1 MVRWTVAAVATAAL
15 VTLVSPVALVV
26 SAWTGPQALA
36 MGLREGAPTYSFAG
50 LAMVAGVA
58 LTVALL
64 VTVTG
69 VWLGRRRS
77 PITALILFGVA
88 ALVLLTP
95 AWPAMAASWAPRWLA
110 LAGCAV
116 SIVALAIAVIVDRRA
131 RGGDEEAETAT
142 RFAGLAPAV
151 AGLVGAYMLVAVVL
165 GLVDTVIPQFPRLP
179 WVPEYVAGAP
189 PGGAIE
195 MATPPQNPFLAPG
208 EGATIHNDAWMTDAY
223 TTRSLTRPDTAQVR
237 SLFAGGDCASILWD
251 TRGRLI
257 AVCVSPTEVRAY
269 VLDPRTLRPYA
280 ERHLADR
287 PLVANA
293 LTNFSGGG
301 YAILDA
307 EQRLVTPL
315 PGARI
320 ARFSS
325 ELDPVDS
332 FALAERMQADEE
344 ITATLPDW
352 TGPLWFVGQRGTV
365 GLLDPMTGRAAS
377 IVLTGPDGSAVDIEN
392 SLAVAEGGG
401 AYVVTSV
408 ALVRLDIA
416 GGVPIVRWS
425 EPYDSGTRRKP
436 GQTSRASGTTPTV
449 FHGGDYVAIADNAE
463 PVANVLVFDV
473 TGVTPRMHCSVPV
486 FGEDGS
492 ATENSLIA
500 LGDDL
505 IVENNYGYSL
515 LEVASGRTS
524 TPGLARIDVTST
536 GCATRWST
544 DEVTIPS
551 LVSKGVAPDGSILT
565 YTKDFSLLGTDA
577 WWFTAVDAHTGQVR
591 WRRLAGIGP
600 LLNNHYAAGYIGPDG
615 SAYVGTVSGVV
626 GLIGD

>member
-1 MVRWTVAAVATAAL
+1 MATVAL
-15 VTLVSPVALVV
+15 VLLLSPVALVV

-36 MGLREGAPTYSFAG
+36 MGLRDAAPTYFIAG
-50 LAMVAGVA
+50 VGMVAGVA
-58 LTVALL
+58 LTVALI
-64 VTVTG
+64 VAVAG

-88 ALVLLTP
+88 GLVLLTP
-95 AWPAMAASWAPRWLA
+95 AWPAMTASWSPRWLA
-110 LAGCAV
+110 LAGCVVA
-116 SIVALAIAVIVDRRA
+116 IVALAIAVIVDRRA
-131 RGGDEEAETAT
+131 READQDAEAM

-165 GLVDTVIPQFPRLP
+165 GLVDSDIPQFPRLP
-179 WVPEYVAGAP
+179 WVPEYEAGAP
-189 PGGAIE
+189 AGGAVE
-195 MATPPQNPFLAPG
+195 MATPPGNPFLAPG

-223 TTRSLTRPDTAQVR
+223 TTRSITRPDTAQVR

-251 TRGRLI
+251 ARGRLI

-269 VLDPRTLRPYA
+269 VLDPRTLRPFA

-315 PGARI
+315 PGAQI

-325 ELDPVDS
+325 GLDPIDAFV
-332 FALAERMQADEE
+332 LADRMQGDEQ

-365 GLLDPMTGRAAS
+365 GLLDPTSGRAAS
-377 IVLTGPDGSAVDIEN
+377 IVLTAPDGGAVDIEN

-401 AYVVTSV
+401 AYVVTSA
-408 ALVRLDIA
+408 ALVRLDIVD
-416 GGVPIVRWS
+416 GVPVVRWS
-425 EPYDSGTRRKP
+425 QPYDSGTRRKP

-463 PVANVLVFDV
+463 PVANVVVIDV
-473 TGVTPRMHCSVPV
+473 TGSAPRVHCTVPV
-486 FGEDGS
+486 FGEAGS

-505 IVENNYGYSL
+505 IVENNYGCSL
-515 LEVASGRTS
+515 LGVAGGRTS
-524 TPGLARIDVTST
+524 TPGLARIDVTSA
-536 GCATRWST
+536 GCGTQWST
-544 DEVTIPS
+544 DAVTIPS
-551 LVSKGVAPDGSILT
+551 LVSKGVAPDGAILT
-565 YTKDFSLLGTDA
+565 YTKDFSLLGVDA
-577 WWFTAVDAHTGQVR
+577 WWFTAIDASTGQVR

-600 LLNNHYAAGYIGPDG
+600 LLNNHYAAGYVGPDG

>member
-1 MVRWTVAAVATAAL
+1 MATVAL
-15 VTLVSPVALVV
+15 VLLLSPVALVV

-36 MGLREGAPTYSFAG
+36 MGLRDAAPTYFIAG
-50 LAMVAGVA
+50 VGMVAGVA
-58 LTVALL
+58 LTVALI
-64 VTVTG
+64 VAVAG

-88 ALVLLTP
+88 GLVLLTP
-95 AWPAMAASWAPRWLA
+95 AWPAMTASWSPRWLA
-110 LAGCAV
+110 LAGCVVA
-116 SIVALAIAVIVDRRA
+116 IVALAIAVIVDRRA
-131 RGGDEEAETAT
+131 READQDAEAM

-165 GLVDTVIPQFPRLP
+165 GLVDSDIPQFPRLP
-179 WVPEYVAGAP
+179 WVPEYEAGAP
-189 PGGAIE
+189 AGGAVE
-195 MATPPQNPFLAPG
+195 MATPPRNPFLAPG

-223 TTRSLTRPDTAQVR
+223 TTRSITRPDTAQVR

-251 TRGRLI
+251 ARGRLI

-269 VLDPRTLRPYA
+269 VLDPRTLRPFA

-315 PGARI
+315 PGAQI

-325 ELDPVDS
+325 GLDPIDAFV
-332 FALAERMQADEE
+332 LADRMQGDEQ

-365 GLLDPMTGRAAS
+365 GLLDPTSGRAAS
-377 IVLTGPDGSAVDIEN
+377 IVLTAPDGGAVDIEN

-401 AYVVTSV
+401 AYVVTSA
-408 ALVRLDIA
+408 ALVRLDIVD
-416 GGVPIVRWS
+416 GVPVVRWS
-425 EPYDSGTRRKP
+425 QPYDSGTRRKP

-463 PVANVLVFDV
+463 PVANVVVIDV
-473 TGVTPRMHCSVPV
+473 TGSAPRVHCTVPV
-486 FGEDGS
+486 FGEAGS
-492 ATENSLIA
+492 ATENSIIA

-515 LEVASGRTS
+515 LGVAGGRTS
-524 TPGLARIDVTST
+524 TPGLARIDVTSA
-536 GCATRWST
+536 GCGTQWST
-544 DEVTIPS
+544 DAVTIPS
-551 LVSKGVAPDGSILT
+551 LVSKGVAPDGAILT
-565 YTKDFSLLGTDA
+565 YTKDFSLLGVDA
-577 WWFTAVDAHTGQVR
+577 WWFTAIDASTGQVR

-600 LLNNHYAAGYIGPDG
+600 LLNNHYAAGYVGPDG

>member
-1 MVRWTVAAVATAAL
+1 MATVAL
-15 VTLVSPVALVV
+15 VLLLSPVALVV

-36 MGLREGAPTYSFAG
+36 MGLRDAAPTYFIAG
-50 LAMVAGVA
+50 VGMVAGVA
-58 LTVALL
+58 LTVALI
-64 VTVTG
+64 VAVAG

-88 ALVLLTP
+88 GLVLLTP
-95 AWPAMAASWAPRWLA
+95 AWPAMTASWSPRWLA
-110 LAGCAV
+110 LAGCVVA
-116 SIVALAIAVIVDRRA
+116 IVALAIAVIVDRRA
-131 RGGDEEAETAT
+131 READQDAEAM

-165 GLVDTVIPQFPRLP
+165 GLVDSDIPQFPRLP
-179 WVPEYVAGAP
+179 WVPEYEAGAP
-189 PGGAIE
+189 AGGAVE
-195 MATPPQNPFLAPG
+195 MATPPGNPFLAPG

-223 TTRSLTRPDTAQVR
+223 TTRSITRPDTAQVR

-251 TRGRLI
+251 ARGRLI

-269 VLDPRTLRPYA
+269 VLDPRTLRPFA

-315 PGARI
+315 PGAQI

-325 ELDPVDS
+325 GLDPIDAFV
-332 FALAERMQADEE
+332 LADRMQGDEQ

-365 GLLDPMTGRAAS
+365 GLLDPTSGRAAS
-377 IVLTGPDGSAVDIEN
+377 IVLTAPDGGAVDIEN

-401 AYVVTSV
+401 AYVVTSA
-408 ALVRLDIA
+408 ALVRLDIVD
-416 GGVPIVRWS
+416 GVPVVRWS
-425 EPYDSGTRRKP
+425 QPYDSGTRRKP

-463 PVANVLVFDV
+463 PVANVVVIDV
-473 TGVTPRMHCSVPV
+473 TGSAPRVHCTVPV
-486 FGEDGS
+486 FGEAGS

-515 LEVASGRTS
+515 LGVAGGRTS
-524 TPGLARIDVTST
+524 TPGLARIDVTSA
-536 GCATRWST
+536 GCGTQWST
-544 DEVTIPS
+544 DAVTIPS
-551 LVSKGVAPDGSILT
+551 LVSKGVAPDGAILT
-565 YTKDFSLLGTDA
+565 YTKDFSLLGVDA
-577 WWFTAVDAHTGQVR
+577 WWFTAIDASTGQVR

-600 LLNNHYAAGYIGPDG
+600 LLNNHYAAGYVGPDG